1 MADSIAPIKVGTS
14 WVNINSL
21 SGIAAGTRMFV
32 QNIGS
37 GVIIYAIKT
46 TQPTTERA
54 GQADELEQFEVTS
67 GSSNLWAKCT
77 TSNGKVAVQAV

>member
-1 MADSIAPIKVGTS
+1 MSNSINPISVGKD

-21 SGIAAGTRMFV
+21 SSISVGSRMLV

-46 TQPTTERA
+46 TKPTTERA

-67 GSSNLWAKCT
+67 GSSDLWAKCT
-77 TSNGKVAVQAV
+77 TASGKVAVQEI